1 MRISDPNQSLH
12 DSVATGSTSG
22 MEGTPEVELD
32 IGGSAA
38 EASTSTSNGIVAG
51 EAEGSPAAAPADASS
66 GEVGQQ
72 QKKREQDGSNA
83 DSAGDR
89 ERELPPSKR
98 ARTSAVDA
106 GRQRRLFG
114 SITKTLSRFQE
125 DTKKDTE
132 AVSPNI
138 EQNT

>member
-1 MRISDPNQSLH
+1 
-12 DSVATGSTSG
+12 

-38 EASTSTSNGIVAG
+38 EASTSTSNGIAAG
-51 EAEGSPAAAPADASS
+51 EAERSPEVAAAPPTAS

-138 EQNT
+138 DQET